1 MLPVIPSSAAF
12 LSDRVRLHVVYC
24 GMNVNRKEL
33 LAALKTATRVTPK
46 RSARPSLQCVLLE
59 SAGPILYIKATD
71 LETYFRT
78 YIDGTGGP
86 DRGFRVLVNAKDARD
101 LVKTFR
107 GETIE
112 VLDIVDSFDAR
123 LGSGTLRGEDPDLL
137 PELPTAE
144 ETDFAFAVAG
154 PDFKRMVT
162 EVAFA
167 AAREDSRYSVN
178 GILIERRDNTLRF
191 VATDGRRLSVSQ
203 LHYMDGV
210 ELKAIVPAIPMG
222 YIRMALGKR
231 DLVDVHVDGVN
242 VRFSWGNNLM
252 VIRQLE
258 NRFPEYS
265 AVIPKDL
272 PVRAYIERE
281 LRRHPQG
288 SPRPGV
294 HRTRAADLGT
304 GRTQAVQ
311 LRRRGR
317 RAFRGGWQPA
327 GPVSQ
332 RPREGRRNASLD
344 RQRQRGGRHGPE
356 PDVPATTWS

>member
-1 MLPVIPSSAAF
+1 
-12 LSDRVRLHVVYC
+12 
-24 GMNVNRKEL
+24 MNVNRKEL

-101 LVKTFR
+101 LVKAFR

-281 LRRHPQG
+281 PLISALDALKPFSSGDVDAVRFEVSGNLLALSAKDPEKG
-288 SPRPGV
+288 EG
-294 HRTRAADLGT
+294 
-304 GRTQAVQ
+304 TQALIVNGSGEGAMALNPTYLLQALKASEDDDVELKFIDDTVPVLWNLGFTYVQ
-311 LRRRGR
+311 MPISG
-317 RAFRGGWQPA
+317 
-327 GPVSQ
+327 S
-332 RPREGRRNASLD
+332 
-344 RQRQRGGRHGPE
+344 
-356 PDVPATTWS
+356 